1 MKLMTFDTHKF
12 YKHLKA
18 SKMPDS
24 WADSITVGFS
34 EAQGAMQ
41 VASKKDLSV
50 ELVLPVIQQLKS
62 LETNVVRRIA
72 YIALFQ
78 IVSLTVFRFLL
89 SR

>member
-1 MKLMTFDTHKF
+1 MTFDTHKF

-34 EAQGAMQ
+34 EAQRTMQ

-62 LETNVVRRIA
+62 LETNVVKKIA
-72 YIALFQ
+72 YTAMFLILFL
-78 IVSLTVFRFLL
+78 SVFILL
-89 SR
+89 QSR